1 MTSTTERV
9 FSGDLGLRPTRSGR
23 HNDSSSSRESSPD
36 SDAGKRKRKRSFSP
50 GSDFGEPEVPPV
62 AQDDTPPPQERPLIR
77 QAVGF
82 GSAFAPSVAPP
93 SSSIYQEPVSITPNA
108 PLLPGQFLEVVKP
121 PPKKTTSKKKKKAD
135 PYAGQSGR
143 FRLEAYDATP
153 AGAPPTQSG
162 AGPYSSSFRATQ
174 PPAHRSESPAVRM
187 EPYRYA
193 STASETVHTQS
204 ERSISP
210 PAPKPSRG
218 SNKSKDSAKSRNRTT
233 TQSQSRQ
240 PYVDAHTHSRVPST
254 TPAPASI
261 TDHGPSPPP
270 PPSSGSRNTHYRRD
284 YETGR
289 KLQPSDLE
297 STAGPSRSGRQSHS
311 SSSPDLPTS
320 SVPTSP
326 NPNRGHSE
334 GSNGN
339 RKKQRNVK
347 LVTIFAQDIRSGVVD
362 DQLIEVMVPLRPP
375 PDPSDGWFAD
385 AKDLIEQWQKS
396 PSRIDGPARVY
407 TMRGKYRQMLLRVS
421 DSNVDDYTS
430 TNVLVNGKLEVN
442 VVIEDLPTPG
452 QRPARP
458 QVPLDLRPDDYEQ
471 DMRPPFPQPDVPPPR
486 QQYHHD
492 SARTGQPAYGRNDR
506 DRQAQ
511 PYGSERYYDGPGP
524 SGSSNQNT
532 PSRSKAVP
540 IGYHREEQ
548 TPSRSRHSPP
558 ASYHPEPS
566 TPSRIRYSPP
576 VPDREHH
583 EKDPPFHARDLPP
596 GPKEQPE
603 RNATPARPTRKS
615 PPNSHREQDFQNT
628 PTRPRREPLSADSR
642 QGETIQPVPSA
653 RIVADVRSPEA
664 GPSSA
669 PPTNVSSDQLPVS
682 APLPEPQSY
691 DLRGIVRK
699 PRKGWESPIPGDAP
713 EKVEEAILKAVDSM
727 IQKDDKEKWKAFFK
741 LKTRQETAANMVS
754 MYQFVQDLIDK
765 YVGLPVPFSST
776 SDHIMKTNHIIKVLM
791 VEDEDGRYAS
801 NCEETLKLLRL
812 YGKGGSRYE
821 DPEVLKLLEETEVA
835 YNSKPIKRLLHMLQN
850 VDQRWKAEHPR
861 T

>member
-1 MTSTTERV
+1 
-9 FSGDLGLRPTRSGR
+9 
-23 HNDSSSSRESSPD
+23 
-36 SDAGKRKRKRSFSP
+36 RKRSFSP

-193 STASETVHTQS
+193 STASETIHTQS

-240 PYVDAHTHSRVPST
+240 PYVDAHTHTRVPST

-289 KLQPSDLE
+289 KLQPSDLLE
-297 STAGPSRSGRQSHS
+297 PTSGPSRSGRQSHS

-362 DQLIEVMVPLRPP
+362 EQLIEVMVPLRPP

-486 QQYHHD
+486 QQHHHD
-492 SARTGQPAYGRNDR
+492 SARTGQPAYRRNDR

-511 PYGSERYYDGPGP
+511 LYGSERYYDGPGP

-532 PSRSKAVP
+532 PSP
-540 IGYHREEQ
+540 
-548 TPSRSRHSPP
+548 
-558 ASYHPEPS
+558 
-566 TPSRIRYSPP
+566 
-576 VPDREHH
+576 
-583 EKDPPFHARDLPP
+583 
-596 GPKEQPE
+596 
-603 RNATPARPTRKS
+603 
-615 PPNSHREQDFQNT
+615 
-628 PTRPRREPLSADSR
+628 
-642 QGETIQPVPSA
+642 
-653 RIVADVRSPEA
+653 

-691 DLRGIVRK
+691 DLRGIARK
-699 PRKGWESPIPGDAP
+699 PKKGWESPIPGDAP

-821 DPEVLKLLEETEVA
+821 DPEALKLLEETEVA